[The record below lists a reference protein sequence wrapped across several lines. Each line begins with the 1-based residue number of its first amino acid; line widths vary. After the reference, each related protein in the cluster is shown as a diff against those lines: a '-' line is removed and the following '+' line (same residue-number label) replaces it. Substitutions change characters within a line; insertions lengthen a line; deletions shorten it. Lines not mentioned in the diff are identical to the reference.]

1 MVILLKR
8 YFGGTN
14 RFGGYYLFIN
24 QPLNKIMQKLLTV
37 LFILSTLIPN
47 KNNAQDKGAVVAGA
61 VGALA
66 AIGAG
71 VAAVEQ
77 MKERAELTATEWL
90 LANNPNITSFS
101 LQTIDFEGKK
111 LKDMSSASVITFK
124 IQEFVPTDKPE
135 LDGKKQVLLGFTSH
149 GWINEYGIDFNKVKW
164 FLIDQAEWTKM
175 MVSYVKVASGE
186 HDESLVKST
195 LTSGKIV
202 NKGVKL
208 KSKMTIPFY
217 QLSGDMYV
225 VTDYSDKMKF
235 IYNEKSLGIFLKD
248 TGDLVQIK
256 RGSLIELHE
265 FFFGG

>member
-1 MVILLKR
+1 MKNLLFVLLSILI
-8 YFGGTN
+8 
-14 RFGGYYLFIN
+14 FIPK
-24 QPLNKIMQKLLTV
+24 QV
-37 LFILSTLIPN
+37 
-47 KNNAQDKGAVVAGA
+47 NAQNNGEVIAGA

-90 LANNPNITSFS
+90 LANNPEITSFS
-101 LQTIDFEGKK
+101 LKTIDFDGKK

-124 IQEFVPTDKPE
+124 IQEFKPSDKPE

-149 GWINEYGIDFNKVKW
+149 GWINEYGIDFNKIKW
-164 FLIDQAEWTKM
+164 FLIDEPQWMRM
-175 MVSYVKVASGE
+175 MVSYVEVASSE
-186 HDESLVKST
+186 KSKST
-195 LTSGKIV
+195 LETTLREGRIV
-202 NKGVKL
+202 NKGVRI
-208 KSKMTIPFY
+208 KSKMEIPFY

-225 VTDYSDKMKF
+225 VTDYSEEMKF
-235 IYNEKSLGIFLKD
+235 IYNERSLGIFLKD

-265 FFFGG
+265 FFFDN

>member
-1 MVILLKR
+1 MR
-8 YFGGTN
+8 
-14 RFGGYYLFIN
+14 
-24 QPLNKIMQKLLTV
+24 KLIPFLIV
-37 LFILSTLIPN
+37 LFILIPKQN
-47 KNNAQDKGAVVAGA
+47 QAQDSGAAIAGA

-90 LANNPNITSFS
+90 LANNPDITSFS
-101 LQTIDFEGKK
+101 LKTIDFDGKK
-111 LKDMSSASVITFK
+111 LKDMSSTSVITFK

-149 GWINEYGIDFNKVKW
+149 GWINEYGIDFNKIKW
-164 FLIDQAEWTKM
+164 FLIDEPEWTNM
-175 MVSYVKVASGE
+175 MVSYVKVASGAANTSE
-186 HDESLVKST
+186 VESTVKN
-195 LTSGKIV
+195 GRIV
-202 NKGVKL
+202 NKGVRL
-208 KSKMTIPFY
+208 KNKMTIPFY

-225 VTDYSDKMKF
+225 VTDYSHEMKF

-265 FFFGG
+265 FFFEE

>member
-1 MVILLKR
+1 MRKSITLL
-8 YFGGTN
+8 F
-14 RFGGYYLFIN
+14 
-24 QPLNKIMQKLLTV
+24 M
-37 LFILSTLIPN
+37 LSLLIPQ
-47 KNNAQDKGAVVAGA
+47 KNNAQDNGAIVAGA

-90 LANNPNITSFS
+90 LANNPDITSFS
-101 LQTIDFEGKK
+101 LKTIDFDGKK

-124 IQEFVPTDKPE
+124 VQEFEPSDKPE
-135 LDGKKQVLLGFTSH
+135 LDGRKQVLLGFTSH

-164 FLIDQAEWTKM
+164 FLIDEAEWTNM

-186 HDESLVKST
+186 NDNTLVKST
-195 LTSGKIV
+195 LKNGRIV

-208 KSKMTIPFY
+208 KNKITIPFY

-225 VTDYSDKMKF
+225 VTDYSNEMKF

-248 TGDLVQIK
+248 TRDLVQIK

-265 FFFGG
+265 FFFEE

>member
-1 MVILLKR
+1 MKNSILA
-8 YFGGTN
+8 
-14 RFGGYYLFIN
+14 LFT
-24 QPLNKIMQKLLTV
+24 LLI
-37 LFILSTLIPN
+37 FIPKHSS
-47 KNNAQDKGAVVAGA
+47 AQDNGAVIAGA

-90 LANNPNITSFS
+90 LANNPEITSFS
-101 LQTIDFEGKK
+101 LQTIDFDGKK

-124 IQEFVPTDKPE
+124 IQEFVPSDKPE

-149 GWINEYGIDFNKVKW
+149 GWINEYGIDFNKIKW
-164 FLIDQAEWTKM
+164 YLIDEAEWTKM
-175 MVSYVKVASGE
+175 MVAYVKVASSE
-186 HDESLVKST
+186 KNDASLESILRD
-195 LTSGKIV
+195 GKIV
-202 NKGVKL
+202 NKGVRV

-225 VTDYSDKMKF
+225 VTDYSSEMKF
-235 IYNEKSLGIFLKD
+235 IYNERSLGIFLKD
-248 TGDLVQIK
+248 TRDLVQIK

-265 FFFGG
+265 FFFDN